1 MKVDTAR
8 LAFLRN
14 ALRGWG
20 RKNLRSFPWRET
32 RDAYRVLIAE
42 LMLRRTRP
50 AQVLPVYEAFV
61 KKYPSPRDL
70 GKASDGDLYRL
81 LTPLGLRWRVRNI
94 VSLAKELVSLRADA
108 LRNPSTLRKLPGVGE
123 YVAGAVQ
130 IMVSN
135 RAEAVID
142 TNVIRVLG
150 RYWGLRVHPEA
161 RREREFKELAAGCV
175 PERDPKRYTL
185 ALLDLGASICTPRRP
200 RCGDC
205 PLKACC
211 SFALNNLPGWE
222 YALQEKSGK
231 RVA

>member
-1 MKVDTAR
+1 MRVDPAR

-14 ALRGWG
+14 AIRGWG
-20 RKNLRSFPWRET
+20 RKHLRRFPWRET

-50 AQVLPVYEAFV
+50 AQVLPVYETFV
-61 KKYPSPRDL
+61 KMYPSPRDL
-70 GKASDGDLYRL
+70 GKASAASLYRL
-81 LTPLGLRWRVRNI
+81 LTPLGLRWRARNVI
-94 VSLAKELVSLRADA
+94 AVAKELVSLSPDA
-108 LRNPSTLRKLPGVGE
+108 LRNPSALKTLPGVGD
-123 YVAGAVQ
+123 YVASTVQ

-150 RYWGLRVHPEA
+150 RYWGLRVHAEA
-161 RREREFKELAAGCV
+161 RRKREFKELAAECV
-175 PERDPKRYTL
+175 PKRDAKRYTL
-185 ALLDLGASICTPRRP
+185 ALVDLGASICTPRRP

-205 PLKACC
+205 PLRPCC

-222 YALQEKSGK
+222 DAPREKSGK
-231 RVA
+231 GVV